1 MSIHV
6 IILAAGQGKRMMS
19 DLPKVAHPAA
29 GRSLLE
35 WVLNAIR
42 PLNAVSTVV
51 VVGDR
56 ASAVEALLPEGVTVA
71 LQSEQLGTGH
81 AAQVGLE
88 AIPGMA
94 DDDTV
99 LLLYGDMPLLTSDLL
114 ASLVARGESFSTR
127 LVSAEFEDPTGYG
140 RVIRN
145 ASGAVVEIVEEADCT
160 PEQSQIREINAGVYA
175 FRADELAQALA
186 EISPHNA
193 QEEFYLTDVIGILVG
208 RGARVEP
215 VAASPEEVVGI
226 NSQDQLAEA
235 TRLLQRRTVQRFL
248 DSGVWILDPDRTYID
263 DTVSIEPGA
272 RIYPGV
278 HLEGDTSVGAR
289 SRIGPDTFVV
299 DSSIGDDSTVWYS
312 VLRGAVVG
320 EGCEVGPYASLRP
333 GTVLFAGAKVG
344 TFVETKN
351 TTLGEDTKVPHLSY
365 LGDAKVGARSNIGA
379 GTITCNYDGVTKST
393 TEIGDD
399 VFIGSD
405 TMLVAPIKIS
415 DRASTGAG
423 SVITTDV
430 SEGALAIERS
440 VQKEIPGYADRR
452 EAERV
457 AKKESEG

>member
-1 MSIHV
+1 
-6 IILAAGQGKRMMS
+6 MMS

-51 VVGDR
+51 VVGDG

-175 FRADELAQALA
+175 FRADQLAQALA
-186 EISPHNA
+186 EILPHNA

-235 TRLLQRRTVQRFL
+235 TRLLQRRTVQRLL

-379 GTITCNYDGVTKST
+379 GTITCNYDGVTKSI

-423 SVITTDV
+423 SVITSDV